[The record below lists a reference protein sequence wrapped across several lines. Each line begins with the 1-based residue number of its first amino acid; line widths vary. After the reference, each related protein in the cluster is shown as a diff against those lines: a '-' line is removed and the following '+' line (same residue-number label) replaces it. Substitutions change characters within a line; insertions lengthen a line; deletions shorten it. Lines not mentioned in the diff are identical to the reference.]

1 MNLILRISVS
11 GVPQKWIHWQEA
23 ATDYAKGRVVWTHGD
38 KPLRVYGGLNRV
50 RNERSYLDI
59 HPIIAVQGKVDA
71 SHYEHTPCLS
81 NRELFSRDRH
91 TCMYCLETFP
101 DKYLSRD
108 HVVPTSRGGLDE
120 WTNVVTACKACN
132 QRKADRTLTEIG
144 MRLNAVP
151 YAPNHAEWLI
161 MRNRN
166 ILSDQMMFLKAQCP
180 KSRRDLF

>member
-11 GVPQKWIHWQEA
+11 GIPQKWVNWQEA
-23 ATDYAKGRVVWTHGD
+23 ALDYAKGNVVWTHGD
-38 KPLRVYGGLNRV
+38 SSVRVYGGMNRL

-59 HPIIAVQGKVDA
+59 HPIIAVQGKVDVR
-71 SHYEHTPCLS
+71 HYEHTPPLS

-91 TCMYCLETFP
+91 TCMYCLDAFA
-101 DKYLSRD
+101 DKHLTRD
-108 HVVPTSRGGLDE
+108 HVVPTSRGGRDE

-144 MRLNAVP
+144 MRLKAVP

-161 MRNRN
+161 LRNRN
-166 ILSDQMMFLKAQCP
+166 ILSDQMLFLKAQCP
-180 KSRRDLF
+180 KSRRE